1 MSRTELTDLHM
12 IVLSWLNHHPG
23 HTPED
28 IAKGLRADV
37 DEIGT
42 ASSQTTWRPPS
53 LTRQPWRQLPNAVG
67 APRGGRAKI
76 IESLPPG
83 FWYMS
88 KAPRVG

>member
-1 MSRTELTDLHM
+1 MRCHGNVSRTELTDLHM

-42 ASSQTTWRPPS
+42 ASSQTTWHPH
-53 LTRQPWRQLPNAVG
+53 
-67 APRGGRAKI
+67 
-76 IESLPPG
+76 
-83 FWYMS
+83 
-88 KAPRVG
+88 